1 VDRSVWVRVFAGEH
15 ERQQL
20 TRTSR
25 ETGVGAGQR
34 DDPGVERRGRGAK
47 GGAEFGTQPLVA
59 PLRQCVEERLA
70 VGEMPTR
77 SPMADAGRPGQFP
90 ERQGVDALLF
100 EGYLRLFQEDRAQVA
115 VVVGLHHDT
124 GYRCPALNVG
134 IDIFVVIAYIEGM
147 TTSRW
152 TAVDLPDMHGRTAI
166 VTGANSGI
174 GRVAA
179 LELAR
184 AGAAVTLAV
193 RDTNKGDAAAAAMPG
208 DVTVR
213 QLDLAD
219 LGSVRS
225 FAEATQDPVDLLVD
239 NAGIMATP
247 EQRTAEGFE
256 LQVGTNHLG
265 HFALTNLLL
274 PQITD
279 RVVVVSSD
287 LHRNGKIDLED
298 LNWERRS
305 YKPWAAYSQSKLANL
320 LFVLELERRLTEAG
334 SAVRAVAVHP
344 GYAATNLQGRT
355 GNPISNLV
363 GAIGNRLI
371 AQSDTMGALPTLFAA
386 TADIPGGTYI
396 GPDGFRHLRG
406 HPAVDVPAKQ
416 ALDAA
421 TARRLWNLSE
431 QLTGAS
437 WTLSPLTSS

>member
-1 VDRSVWVRVFAGEH
+1 M
-15 ERQQL
+15 
-20 TRTSR
+20 
-25 ETGVGAGQR
+25 
-34 DDPGVERRGRGAK
+34 
-47 GGAEFGTQPLVA
+47 VA
-59 PLRQCVEERLA
+59 
-70 VGEMPTR
+70 
-77 SPMADAGRPGQFP
+77 
-90 ERQGVDALLF
+90 
-100 EGYLRLFQEDRAQVA
+100 
-115 VVVGLHHDT
+115 
-124 GYRCPALNVG
+124 
-134 IDIFVVIAYIEGM
+134 
-147 TTSRW
+147 SRW
-152 TAVDLPDMHGRTAI
+152 SATDLPDLKGCTAI

-179 LELAR
+179 HELAR
-184 AGAAVTLAV
+184 VGVAVTLAV
-193 RDTNKGDAAAAAMPG
+193 RDTTKGAAAASAMAG

-213 QLDLAD
+213 RLDLAD
-219 LGSVRS
+219 LGSVHS
-225 FAEATQDPVDLLVD
+225 FAESMEGPVNLLVD

-247 EQRTAEGFE
+247 KQRTADGFE
-256 LQVGTNHLG
+256 LQIGTNHLG

-279 RVVVVSSD
+279 RVVVVSSE
-287 LHRNGKIDLED
+287 LHRSGKIDLDD

-334 SAVRAVAVHP
+334 SAVRAIAVHP

-406 HPAVDVPAKQ
+406 YPVVNVPAPQ
-416 ALDAA
+416 ALDAT
-421 TARRLWNLSE
+421 TARCLWDLSE
-431 QLTGAS
+431 QLTGVS
-437 WTLSPLTSS
+437 WTLSSPTST